1 MNAIIPDIDTLKTV
15 VKINASLPEG
25 AIDPFI
31 DDAIDIYLE
40 PQIGSK
46 LVEKALA
53 GTDKVL
59 NKKILRCLGPLA
71 LMLASP
77 EFGIRIG
84 DSGFSVDNKQG
95 TYSPASDSKIAAA
108 KESLQFR
115 GMQAL
120 DRLLTFLTANAE
132 TYPEYKEHCEVTT
145 EAVPCFIRSAQD
157 FQDKG
162 MVNIEYSTISYR
174 AMLPTIRQ
182 LQERNVR
189 EMLGDTL
196 YDSLLKDYIAGNTNA
211 KQTVLSSHVLRYLAN
226 QTAELYTSQTSRE
239 QRTTSDTPEFSPI
252 IRPIYQDQAE
262 TGNFFGNQAT
272 YYAGKIHSFIIENA
286 ADLGITPKATAVNFN
301 SKEKKLF
308 TSIS

>member
-40 PQIGSK
+40 PQIGFK
-46 LVEKALA
+46 LVELALT
-53 GTDKVL
+53 GTDKEL
-59 NKKILRCLGPLA
+59 NKKILRCLGPLT
-71 LMLASP
+71 LMLAAP

-95 TYSPASDSKIAAA
+95 TYSPASDSKITAA
-108 KESLQFR
+108 KENLRFR

-120 DRLLTFLTANAE
+120 DRLLVFLERDAT
-132 TYPEYKEHCEVTT
+132 TYPEYAEHCNTT
-145 EAVPCFIRSAQD
+145 IGAVPCFIRSAQE
-157 FQDKG
+157 FQDLG
-162 MVNIEYSTISYR
+162 MVNIEYSTVSYR
-174 AMLPTIRQ
+174 TMLPTIRQ
-182 LQERNVR
+182 LQERNIR
-189 EMLGDTL
+189 EMLGDNL
-196 YDSLLKDYIAGNTNA
+196 YNSLLEAYITNKTEA
-211 KQTVLSSHVLRYLAN
+211 KQSVLSNHVLRYLAN
-226 QTAELYTSQTSRE
+226 KTAELYTSQTSKE
-239 QRTTSDTPEFSPI
+239 QRTGTNSPEFSPI

-262 TGNFFGNQAT
+262 TGNFFANQAT
-272 YYAGKIHSFIIENA
+272 YYAGKIHNFIIENA
-286 ADLGITPKATAVNFN
+286 ADLGMAPETTAINFN